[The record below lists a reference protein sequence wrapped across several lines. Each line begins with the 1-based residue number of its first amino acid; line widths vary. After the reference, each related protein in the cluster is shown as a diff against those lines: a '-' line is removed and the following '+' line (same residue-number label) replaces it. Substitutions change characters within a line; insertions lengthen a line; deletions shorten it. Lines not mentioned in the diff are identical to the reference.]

1 MTSPTVPPELF
12 GCWQRT
18 WIEFA
23 DGTRD
28 DTSTVIWLQLQ
39 SKMAD
44 IRVSV
49 DQPGHDRGSL
59 AECSLDELRTLAES
73 ESSSGYT
80 TCTPIVIGDDGA
92 RRATAE
98 WFTRGHG
105 VAFQPV
111 SAFPEPGLLEWNDDG
126 TVLYERAP
134 SGAYVEEWRLIP
146 GTSDGLQYAQR
157 ADGGE
162 LYVAGMVAV
171 LVRDRPHAIPRAARL
186 QELVAECGEDRDA
199 IERLI
204 DCEFSF
210 ARQHGSGYVV
220 EASTLPWNIGKV
232 IDVDLP

>member
-1 MTSPTVPPELF
+1 MTSQTVPVELF
-12 GCWQRT
+12 GCWQRA

-23 DGTRD
+23 DGARD

-44 IRVSV
+44 IRVSS

-59 AECSLDELRTLAES
+59 SECSLEELRALATS

-80 TCTPIVIGDDGA
+80 TCTPIAVGDGV

-146 GTSDGLQYAQR
+146 GTSSGLRYHQRTDGS
-157 ADGGE
+157 E
-162 LYVAGMVAV
+162 LYVAGSVAV
-171 LVRDRPHAIPRAARL
+171 LVLDRPHPIPRAARL
-186 QELVAECGEDRDA
+186 QELVAECGDDRTA
-199 IERLI
+199 VERLI

-210 ARQHGSGYVV
+210 ARQHGSSYVV
-220 EASTLPWNIGKV
+220 EASTLPWNIGKA
-232 IDVDLP
+232 IDVDFS

>member
-1 MTSPTVPPELF
+1 MTSQPVPLELV
-12 GCWQRT
+12 GCWQRA

-23 DGTRD
+23 DGNRD

-44 IRVSV
+44 IRVSI
-49 DQPGHDRGSL
+49 DQPGHDRSGL
-59 AECSLDELRTLAES
+59 GACSLDELRALAAS

-80 TCTPIVIGDDGA
+80 TCTPIVMGDDGV

-98 WFTRGHG
+98 WFTRGDG

-134 SGAYVEEWRLIP
+134 SGAYEEEWRLIS
-146 GTSDGLQYAQR
+146 GTSSDLQYRQR
-157 ADGGE
+157 ADGSE
-162 LYVAGMVAV
+162 IYIAGSAAV
-171 LVRDRPHAIPRAARL
+171 LVRDRPHPIPRAARL
-186 QELVAECGEDRDA
+186 QELVAECGDDRAA

-210 ARQHGSGYVV
+210 ARQHGSSYVV

-232 IDVDLP
+232 VDVDLS

>member
-1 MTSPTVPPELF
+1 MTSQTVPVELF
-12 GCWQRT
+12 GCWQRA

-39 SKMAD
+39 SRMAD
-44 IRVSV
+44 IRVSI
-49 DQPGHDRGSL
+49 DQAGHGRGSL
-59 AECSLDELRTLAES
+59 SDCSLDELRALAAS

-80 TCTPIVIGDDGA
+80 TCTPIVIGDDGV

-111 SAFPEPGLLEWNDDG
+111 SVFPEPGLLEWSDDG

-134 SGAYVEEWRLIP
+134 SGAYVEEWRLIA
-146 GTSDGLQYAQR
+146 GSSSGLEYQQR
-157 ADGGE
+157 ADGSE
-162 LYVAGMVAV
+162 IYVAGSVAV
-171 LVRDRPHAIPRAARL
+171 LVRDRPNPILRAARL

-199 IERLI
+199 IERLL

-210 ARQHGSGYVV
+210 ARRQGSKYAV

-232 IDVDLP
+232 IDVDLS

>member
-1 MTSPTVPPELF
+1 MDSPTVPPELF
-12 GCWQRT
+12 GCWRRA

-49 DQPGHDRGSL
+49 DQPGRDRASL
-59 AECSLDELRTLAES
+59 SECSLEELRALAAS

-80 TCTPIVIGDDGA
+80 TCTPIVFGDDGV

-146 GTSDGLQYAQR
+146 GSSTNLEYRRR
-157 ADGGE
+157 ADGSE
-162 LYVAGMVAV
+162 LYIAGSVAV
-171 LVRDRPHAIPRAARL
+171 EVRDRPHPIPRAARL
-186 QELVAECGEDRDA
+186 RELVAECGDGRAA

-210 ARQHGSGYVV
+210 ARQHGSRYVV

-232 IDVDLP
+232 IHVDLS

>member
-1 MTSPTVPPELF
+1 MDSQTVPAELF
-12 GCWQRT
+12 GCWQRA

-28 DTSTVIWLQLQ
+28 DTSMVIWLQLQ

-44 IRVSV
+44 IRVSA
-49 DQPGHDRGSL
+49 DQPSHDRGSL
-59 AECSLDELRTLAES
+59 AECSLEELRALAAS

-80 TCTPIVIGDDGA
+80 TCTPIVVGEDGV

-134 SGAYVEEWRLIP
+134 SGAYVEEWRRIP
-146 GTSDGLQYAQR
+146 GTSTGLRYRQR
-157 ADGGE
+157 ADGSE
-162 LYVAGMVAV
+162 IYVAGSVTV
-171 LVRDRPHAIPRAARL
+171 FVRDRAHSIPRAARL
-186 QELVAECGEDRDA
+186 QQLVADRGDDRAA

-210 ARQHGSGYVV
+210 ARQDGSRYVV

-232 IDVDLP
+232 IDVDLS